1 MDIVTDDFVIIMD
14 DLMQL
19 KLKERKKK
27 LSRKSGALDCAQQSI
42 CI

>member
-19 KLKERKKK
+19 KLKERKKNFQGK
-27 LSRKSGALDCAQQSI
+27 VAL
-42 CI
+42 